1 MTIERKYKCPYCKRT
16 YAMLWAYE
24 NHIKVCP
31 YKFEEKKG
39 GEKNER
45 KKKK

>member
-1 MTIERKYKCPYCKRT
+1 MERKHRCPHCERK

-31 YKFEEKKG
+31 FKFKKDDG
-39 GEKNER
+39 